1 MKAEKQPFLGYI
13 HNFRGLAIIF
23 IVGIHSVIS
32 IPWEGSFVVKSL
44 LLGIFNN
51 GTVLFVFIAGF
62 LFYYLCQ
69 NHFSYSQYL
78 KKKLKYVIAPYLI
91 ISIPAIIDK
100 IFFDPGNHWWM
111 TSEFQEASIAYKIF
125 LMIITGRHSGILW
138 FIPMIALFYFCSY
151 LFLHFSKTRIFDYVV
166 PILCILG
173 LMTVSFGYH
182 ADPITSFVYFL
193 PIYLLGM
200 WVAKHHL
207 KILALNNFWF
217 IALSIIYVIMT
228 ILEVYDIIPLSKYL
242 ELRDLKHNVIVFNIS
257 KLKAMLLCFILIIGF
272 KKLSQLH
279 FPVLERTG
287 TDSFGIFFLHL
298 YIINVFQIVVHRQMI
313 PIEGLNIL
321 SYSAYLFAVIT
332 LAMVIIFFVKKVFG
346 KNSRILIGS

>member
-1 MKAEKQPFLGYI
+1 MKAEKKPFLGYI

-32 IPWEGSFVVKSL
+32 LPWEGSLIMKSL

-69 NHFSYSQYL
+69 NHFNYFHYL

-100 IFFDPGNHWWM
+100 LFFDPGNHWWM
-111 TSEFQEASIAYKIF
+111 TTEFQEASFIYKIF

-138 FIPMIALFYFCSY
+138 FIPMIALFYLCSY
-151 LFLHFSKTRIFDYVV
+151 LFLLFSKTRIFDYAT
-166 PILCILG
+166 PLLCIIG
-173 LMTVSFGYH
+173 LMTVQFGYH
-182 ADPITSFVYFL
+182 ANPLISFVYFL

-200 WVAKHHL
+200 WVAKHQL
-207 KILALNNFWF
+207 GILSASNFWLVG
-217 IALSIIYVIMT
+217 LSIVYIIMT
-228 ILEVYDIIPLSKYL
+228 ILEVYGIIPLSKYL
-242 ELRDLKHNVIVFNIS
+242 EMRDLRQDVFILNIS
-257 KLKAMLLCFILIIGF
+257 KLKAILLCFILIIGF
-272 KKLSQLH
+272 KKVSHLH
-279 FPVLERTG
+279 FPILERTG

-332 LAMVIIFFVKKVFG
+332 LAMIIIFFVRKVFG